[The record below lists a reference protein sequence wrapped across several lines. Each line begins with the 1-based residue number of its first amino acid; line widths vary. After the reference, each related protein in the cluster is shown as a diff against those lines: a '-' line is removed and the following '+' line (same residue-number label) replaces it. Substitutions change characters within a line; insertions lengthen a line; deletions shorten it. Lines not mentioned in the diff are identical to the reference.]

1 MIRKAVI
8 PGTFDPLTSGHLD
21 VIERADSLFDELV
34 IAVAASELKRGHG
47 PLFTLEERCALARDA
62 VAHIAQVTVLPFDTM
77 LIDFVR
83 EQGAVAI
90 VKGLRALTD
99 FEHEFQMAAI
109 NWRLDARIETL
120 FIMASPE
127 YMYLSSSAVK
137 EIAALGGPV
146 AGLVPGNV
154 EEPLRA
160 KFAGSGGGGSGGSAG
175 FAESDGSAAGGDLRG
190 AK

>member
-1 MIRKAVI
+1 MIRRAVI

-21 VIERADSLFDELV
+21 IIERAQTLFDELV
-34 IAVAASELKRGHG
+34 IAVAASELKRGQG
-47 PLFTLEERCALARDA
+47 PLFALDERCAFVQEAIT
-62 VAHIAQVTVLPFDTM
+62 HIPNATVLPFDGM

-83 EQGAVAI
+83 DQDAIAI

-109 NWRLDARIETL
+109 NWRLDAQVETV

-137 EIAALGGPV
+137 EIASLHGPV
-146 AGLVPGNV
+146 SGLVPANI
-154 EEPLRA
+154 EEPLRR
-160 KFAGSGGGGSGGSAG
+160 KFTVLA
-175 FAESDGSAAGGDLRG
+175 
-190 AK
+190 